1 MFRRNG
7 QVKSPWRQSWGEKS
21 PWWDVLIFATG
32 RIAFKPGVR
41 VELWMRIR
49 RTLQVIAEN
58 SLQSHFFVASQH
70 NTVVES
76 SIPPIQLR

>member
-7 QVKSPWRQSWGEKS
+7 QVKSPWSQSWGEKS

-41 VELWMRIR
+41 VELWMRR
-49 RTLQVIAEN
+49 LVNQEN
-58 SLQSHFFVASQH
+58 VAGH
-70 NTVVES
+70 C
-76 SIPPIQLR
+76 